1 MKAIVLLLTSILVV
15 CMIQLFLQVAP
26 PRTEEESASDILALS
41 AEDCDYLLN
50 LRDYGRV
57 YRNGQKREAIVLKHL
72 DDSPFVE
79 NPAHQYVDPEQGMPS
94 DFPFEEYDSY
104 ATKLLNTV
112 QAIIQN
118 KQYTSYNDP
127 IWGYQTMQY
136 YFLVSEEGLKQFTD
150 RSYTY
155 GLIVCYYMDDVFQE
169 VTVKLYE
176 TKGGVA
182 VVNAEF
188 GQFDHEI
195 SLSTEAI
202 MIPHSL

>member
-1 MKAIVLLLTSILVV
+1 MKAIVLLITSIFIVG
-15 CMIQLFLQVAP
+15 MFQLFLLVAP
-26 PRTEEESASDILALS
+26 SRTETESASDILAIS
-41 AEDCDYLLN
+41 MENCDYLLD

-72 DDSPFVE
+72 DDSPFTG
-79 NPAHQYVDPEQGMPS
+79 NPVHQYVDPEQGLTS

-104 ATKLLNTV
+104 AAKLLNTV
-112 QAIIQN
+112 QTIIQN
-118 KQYTSYNDP
+118 KQYMSYNDP
-127 IWGYQTMQY
+127 IWGYQTMRY

-155 GLIVCYYMDDVFQE
+155 GLIVCYYIDDVFQE

-176 TKGGVA
+176 TKGGFA
-182 VVNAEF
+182 DVNAEF
-188 GQFDHEI
+188 GQFDYEI

-202 MIPHSL
+202 MTTHPL